1 MIMVHQRRQFGYI
14 RRLPSKRYQ
23 ASYIGP
29 DMRRHAAGK
38 GFEAKMDAEAWLA
51 AEQRIVDSGKWIAPG
66 LRAAVVEAALPPTLT
81 DFANGWL
88 ASRDLRP
95 RTRAHYRQLLDRQI
109 LPELGLRRVDAITP
123 TIVRQWHTGL
133 GPNKPTLRAHAYGLL
148 RTILGTALAVQQ
160 ITSNP
165 CVLRAAGTAKTAHRA
180 KPASLPELAAI
191 VEHMP
196 NRLKLAVLIAAWC
209 GLRFGEL
216 VELRRSDV
224 DLKHKVIHVRRG
236 VVRVPG
242 EGLQVGKP
250 KSEAGVRDVAIPPH
264 LLPAFRAHLADHVAF
279 GRDALLF
286 QGRDSGEQLAPAS
299 LYRHFYPARVAAGRP
314 DLRWHDLRHTGAV
327 LAAATGATLSE
338 LMARLGHSTVG
349 AAMRYQHAVSER
361 DQVIAAALSA
371 LAEEIPKM

>member
-1 MIMVHQRRQFGYI
+1 MIMGHQRRQFGYI

-23 ASYIGP
+23 ASYVGP
-29 DMRRHAAGK
+29 DMRRHAAGHA
-38 GFEAKMDAEAWLA
+38 FEAKLDAEAWLV
-51 AEQRIVDSGKWIAPG
+51 AERRIVDSGSWIAPSM
-66 LRAAVVEAALPPTLT
+66 RAAAVEAALPPTLT

-88 ASRDLRP
+88 ASRDLKP

-109 LPELGLRRVDAITP
+109 LPELGLLRVDAITP
-123 TIVRQWHTGL
+123 TIVRQWHTAL
-133 GPNKPTLRAHAYGLL
+133 GPNTPTLRAHAYGLL
-148 RTILGTALAVQQ
+148 RTILGTALAEQQ

-165 CVLRAAGTAKTAHRA
+165 CVLRAAGNAKTAHRT
-180 KPASLPELAAI
+180 KPASLPELALI

-196 NRLKLAVLIAAWC
+196 DKLKLAVLIAAWC

-224 DLKHKVIHVRRG
+224 DLKNRVIHVRRG

-250 KSEAGVRDVAIPPH
+250 KSEAGVRDVSVPPH
-264 LLPAFRAHLADHVAF
+264 LLPAFRQHLADHVAF

-349 AAMRYQHAVSER
+349 AAMRYQHAASER
-361 DQVIAAALSA
+361 DQVIAAALSK
-371 LAEEIPKM
+371 LAEEIPTL